1 MNRKTSAIWDYFTI
15 VENDKAKCNFCKI
28 VLKINQSST
37 TNLLRH
43 IRSKHVTIDLSKRR
57 RPNDDVDE
65 ENIDDPSPMSIQNPY
80 RECPPLVHQPARS
93 QQQQISNFLSKPVT
107 ASKRQLIDQQVIRMI
122 VKEYYPFSIVDDIE
136 FKKLFR
142 AIHFPLEKLFQFH
155 YFLFYITRFL
165 MKLNQ
170 I

>member
-28 VLKINQSST
+28 VLKFNQSST

-65 ENIDDPSPMSIQNPY
+65 EHIDDPSPMSIQNPSTSISLD
-80 RECPPLVHQPARS
+80 RECLLFTS
-93 QQQQISNFLSKPVT
+93 QHVVNNNRFAISTGNKND
-107 ASKRQLIDQQVIRMI
+107 R
-122 VKEYYPFSIVDDIE
+122 
-136 FKKLFR
+136 
-142 AIHFPLEKLFQFH
+142 
-155 YFLFYITRFL
+155 
-165 MKLNQ
+165 
-170 I
+170 

>member
-1 MNRKTSAIWDYFTI
+1 MNRKTSAIWDYFPI

-28 VLKINQSST
+28 VLKFNQSST

-65 ENIDDPSPMSIQNPY
+65 ENIDDPSPMSIQNPSTSISLD

-93 QQQQISNFLSKPVT
+93 
-107 ASKRQLIDQQVIRMI
+107 
-122 VKEYYPFSIVDDIE
+122 
-136 FKKLFR
+136 
-142 AIHFPLEKLFQFH
+142 
-155 YFLFYITRFL
+155 
-165 MKLNQ
+165 
-170 I
+170 